1 MNQGTATVAILAGA
15 FVGGGVFLLVGFFM
29 GVDMIPKRSGSS
41 RALRDSLKGFSGR
54 LVAGLAV
61 GLALL
66 ILTRWVVMAAAGGV
80 LVIVWPMLFGGAKE
94 EKHSSAK
101 VEALATWAESLRDTI
116 AGAVGLEQAI
126 PATVHASAPVIR
138 EDLALLADRMRV
150 RVPLSTALRQFA
162 DSLGDPTADLIVS
175 ALIMNARLRGPGLR
189 QLLGALADTARSELD
204 MRQRVSA
211 SRAGTRRSA
220 RRLLD
225 RHHVGPGGLQPQLRG
240 SLLQCAGPAG
250 AGCRGRPLR
259 DGHALD
265 AAPGRR
271 APAPTLPDRHR
282 AGRG

>member
-41 RALRDSLKGFSGR
+41 RALRDRLKGFSGR

-204 MRQRVSA
+204 MRPRVSA
-211 SRAGTRRSA
+211 SRAGTRPRSSSSSRSSSCWA
-220 RRLLD
+220 WRSSTAASWPPTPVCRASWCWSSWPPSS
-225 RHHVGPGGLQPQLRG
+225 RWACSGCGAWPA
-240 SLLQCAGPAG
+240 CACP
-250 AGCRGRPLR
+250 
-259 DGHALD
+259 D
-265 AAPGRR
+265 AS
-271 APAPTLPDRHR
+271 
-282 AGRG
+282 